1 MNKNE
6 ITYFVVEHLA
16 VLSAK
21 PSGYTKELKLVAWNG
36 HDEKLDIREWDP
48 DHSKSMNGIILTE
61 TEGRAL
67 PRALSKYFQRL
78 DGNI

>member
-36 HDEKLDIREWDP
+36 HDEKLDQELQDTDDHIRDRDTYPGEVDF
-48 DHSKSMNGIILTE
+48 TE
-61 TEGRAL
+61 
-67 PRALSKYFQRL
+67 
-78 DGNI
+78 